1 MAELESKASICR
13 KAATPDSRSPVRT
26 EMGTNMRPMQKN
38 SRPQYLGV
46 SSSSALRFVVQKH
59 QGRGLHYDFRLEV
72 AGVLKSWA
80 LPKGPSLN
88 PAVKR
93 LAVAVEDHPL
103 EYGNFEGV
111 IPKGEYGAGP
121 VMLWDRGTYAP
132 EDSTDVAGSLANGEL
147 RFTLYGQKLRG
158 SWVLVRTRN
167 GSWLLI
173 KHRDA
178 YASEEDI
185 TELAPRSVLSGRLL
199 LEIAADQGADVR
211 ELGAKRAIG

>member
-1 MAELESKASICR
+1 M
-13 KAATPDSRSPVRT
+13 
-26 EMGTNMRPMQKN
+26 
-38 SRPQYLGV
+38 
-46 SSSSALRFVVQKH
+46 
-59 QGRGLHYDFRLEV
+59 
-72 AGVLKSWA
+72 
-80 LPKGPSLN
+80 
-88 PAVKR
+88 
-93 LAVAVEDHPL
+93 

-158 SWVLVRTRN
+158 SWVLVRTRS